1 MAGRHAD
8 TGRAYPLAA
17 REVGGRSGS
26 SQVHPDRAQRWLPLR
41 QRIVSMRRVL
51 TSMSIRV
58 RLLVAYIG
66 IILLGF
72 SGLTVL
78 AGGQI
83 TTAVRAD
90 YGQRLQNEIRLVAQ
104 GLVPSADAYNHGQI
118 D

>member
-8 TGRAYPLAA
+8 TGRTHPLAA
-17 REVGGRSGS
+17 REIRGRSGTS
-26 SQVHPDRAQRWLPLR
+26 EVYPDRAQRRLPVR
-41 QRIVSMRRVL
+41 HRIVSMRRLL
-51 TSMSIRV
+51 TSTSIRV

-104 GLVPSADAYNHGQI
+104 GLVPSADAYNHG
-118 D
+118 

>member
-1 MAGRHAD
+1 RS
-8 TGRAYPLAA
+8 RASP
-17 REVGGRSGS
+17 
-26 SQVHPDRAQRWLPLR
+26 VHPDRAQRWLSLR
-41 QRIVSMRRVL
+41 RRNLNMRRLL
-51 TSMSIRV
+51 TAMSIRV

-118 D
+118 DDEQLQAA